1 MAHYIVCHRKRNN
14 PRMDVRICENKCPEK
29 DTCEEFQAYHKTM
42 MQEEAP
48 PPEAESHPLGL
59 KAA

>member
-1 MAHYIVCHRKRNN
+1 
-14 PRMDVRICENKCPEK
+14 MDVRICENKCPEK

-48 PPEAESHPLGL
+48 PPAAESRPLGL
-59 KAA
+59 RAA